1 MIPLSVIED
10 YLADQNDGMRTVI
23 TWFLNLVMQLEA
35 LQQAGAD
42 RHERTETRTAH
53 RNGTRDRSLRTRYG
67 DITLT
72 KPQFRERPF
81 ETTVFGRYARVEKA
95 LVNAIAESYLQGV
108 STRKVEAI
116 ISHLGIDQLSP
127 SSVSRIAQDLDREV
141 QEFLTRQIEQPFPY
155 LFLDA
160 SYYTV
165 RDGPRYVSKAL
176 LVTAGVREDGYR
188 EILGATIADCEN
200 EAFWAGFCDDLKERG
215 LTGVQLVI
223 SDGHRGI
230 QAAVTTAFLGASWQM
245 CQVHTTRAV
254 LRNVPKKDQREVAD
268 LLREAYGNEQRLQD
282 CADDLDA
289 RGYQKAATT
298 IERFLPG
305 LLNYTAFPKAHQK
318 RIRTTNVMERINRE
332 LKRRTRVVGAF
343 PSDQSL
349 LRLAGSILKD
359 INEEWITGKRYLL
372 DGRVTVIRGNRT
384 REKLQHF

>member
-1 MIPLSVIED
+1 MIPLSIIED
-10 YLADQNDGMRTVI
+10 FLTDQSEGMRAVI

-42 RHERTETRTAH
+42 RHERTPTRTAH
-53 RNGTRDRSLRTRYG
+53 RNGTRDRTLVTRYG
-67 DITLT
+67 DLVLA

-81 ETTVFGRYARVEKA
+81 ETQVFGRYARVEKA
-95 LVNAIAESYLQGV
+95 LVNAVAESYLQGV

-116 ISHLGIDQLSP
+116 ISQLGIDQLSP

-141 QEFLTRQIEQPFPY
+141 QEFFTRTIEQPFPY

-176 LVTAGVREDGYR
+176 LVTAGVRDDGYR

-200 EAFWAGFCDDLKERG
+200 EAFWSGFCDDLKERG

-223 SDGHRGI
+223 SDGHRGS
-230 QAAVTTAFLGASWQM
+230 QAAVSTAFLGASWQM

-254 LRNVPKKDQREVAD
+254 LRNVSKKDQREIAD
-268 LLREAYGNEQRLQD
+268 LLREAYGNIRRLQE
-282 CADDLDA
+282 CADDLA
-289 RGYQKAATT
+289 VRGYQKAATT

-349 LRLAGSILKD
+349 LRLAGSILRN
-359 INEEWITGKRYLL
+359 INEEWVTGKRYLL
-372 DGRVTVIRGNRT
+372 MD
-384 REKLQHF
+384 E